1 MLDLSNQTPYPQKG
15 RDFLNTLV
23 EVYNNETIQ
32 DNKMEASN
40 TQAFI
45 NERILII
52 NRELTEAELDVEEYK
67 RSQGLSDIQTN
78 LQRDIQMGSQ
88 YEQQLVQLET
98 QLNVVNSLNE
108 YVNNPSNVDKTI
120 PANVGIDD
128 PTLAAT
134 TSEYNRLL
142 LERERLSQSMTN
154 DNPAMVRLNEQISGL
169 HRISTP
175 PSTACSGVLI
185 SSAATPQTRQALR
198 WAGK

>member
-1 MLDLSNQTPYPQKG
+1 
-15 RDFLNTLV
+15 
-23 EVYNNETIQ
+23 
-32 DNKMEASN
+32 MEASN

-52 NRELTEAELDVEEYK
+52 NNELTAAEQDVEEYK

-78 LQRDIQMGSQ
+78 LQRDMQMGSQ
-88 YEQQLVQLET
+88 YEQQLVEVET

-108 YVNNPSNVDKTI
+108 YVNNPGNAHKTI

-142 LERERLSQSMTN
+142 LE
-154 DNPAMVRLNEQISGL
+154 
-169 HRISTP
+169 
-175 PSTACSGVLI
+175 
-185 SSAATPQTRQALR
+185 
-198 WAGK
+198 